1 VVRETI
7 DLDVAADGH
16 IRWSDKRIV
25 FVNVLVLVAAQQ
37 GTWDDS
43 RVLNVGLINRNAV
56 IAQVERDNETTVNV
70 LGYTSVEA
78 CGVPEDF
85 LVVVN
90 TLEEVTLG
98 LLGNQVI
105 DVAEGVNFLTEA
117 IVRRDLANNWL
128 SGLWHLDA
136 TNRENAAVLLRVEVL
151 GVRVDSVDEEGT
163 PENRDFA
170 VGHDFVAGQ
179 VVISDE
185 GKAGLFH
192 LMAEWKF
199 LSSEEHW
206 E

>member
-136 TNRENAAVLLRVEVL
+136 TNRENAAVLLLVEIL
-151 GVRVDSVDEEGT
+151 GVRVDSVDVEGT
-163 PENRDFA
+163 PKNHDFT

-185 GKAGLFH
+185 RKAGLFYF
-192 LMAEWKF
+192 MAEWKF
-199 LSSEEHW
+199 LSPKKHCE
-206 E
+206 